1 MHFDFSII
9 VDNAPLFLSGALLTL
24 EICVCALTLG
34 YLAGIVVALMRI
46 APQRPLRW
54 LAGGWIALIR
64 SVPFIIL
71 LFVVHYGLPFAG
83 VRLPSIVTGT
93 ASLAVYASVYYA
105 EIVRAAIEA
114 LPRGQYESARTI
126 GMSPF
131 QAARHV
137 IAPQL
142 LRGLV
147 PPSTNV
153 TLTMM
158 KESAVLSSV
167 TIPELSYQGLIVQ
180 GNTFA
185 PFEVFA
191 AVAGLYWA
199 IALVTAELARR
210 LERRVGTAQAQQIA
224 RNALADR
231 YLSLEKRSAS

>member
-1 MHFDFSII
+1 MKFDFSII
-9 VDNAPLFLSGALLTL
+9 VDNMPLFLHGALLTL
-24 EICVCALTLG
+24 EICACALVIG
-34 YLAGIVVALMRI
+34 YAMGIALSLLRI
-46 APQRPLRW
+46 APQRPLRMISG
-54 LAGGWIALIR
+54 AWITLVR

-83 VRLPSIVTGT
+83 IRLPSIITGT
-93 ASLAVYASVYYA
+93 VSLATFASVYYA
-105 EIVRAAIEA
+105 EVIRAAVQA
-114 LPRGQYESARTI
+114 LPAGQYQSARAI
-126 GMSPF
+126 GMSPV

-137 IAPQL
+137 IVPQI
-142 LRGLV
+142 LRALV
-147 PPSTNV
+147 PPSTNI

-191 AVAGLYWA
+191 AVAGLYWLIA
-199 IALVTAELARR
+199 IATAEAARW
-210 LERRVGTAQAQQIA
+210 LEHKAGVARDERVT

-231 YLSLEKRSAS
+231 YLSLDKRSMQ